1 MSGARISR
9 QSASRG
15 STSRAA
21 DLGAGAGE
29 RYCDQGANVDV
40 VFRFARDSPLEGD
53 GFEPSVPRTSL
64 TPNLLPEAPATIL
77 SHLDEHQVPAMK
89 SEPGPTISLGCAA
102 SA

>member
-1 MSGARISR
+1 MVALT
-9 QSASRG
+9 QSASSDPLIGCRDDRRTYA
-15 STSRAA
+15 SRTSAPGEEVGFAA
-21 DLGAGAGE
+21 DSA
-29 RYCDQGANVDV
+29 V
-40 VFRFARDSPLEGD
+40 EGD

-77 SHLDEHQVPAMK
+77 SYLDEHQLPAMK